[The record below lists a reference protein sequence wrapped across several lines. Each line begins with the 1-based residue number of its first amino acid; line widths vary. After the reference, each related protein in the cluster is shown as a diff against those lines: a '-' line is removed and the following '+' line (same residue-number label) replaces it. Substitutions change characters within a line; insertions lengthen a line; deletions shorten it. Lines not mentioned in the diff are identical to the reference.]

1 MPLMALVADLILDD
15 GTVHLVGLLTPPF
28 IGLFVLLGPAVAFL
42 ARRRRSW
49 LGFGL
54 WAIGVALAAGW
65 VATNAR
71 VADAAPGGS
80 QSSPQHLWWLL
91 LAGGVALL
99 ATLMLF
105 RPLTTGP
112 RES

>member
-1 MPLMALVADLILDD
+1 MQLVS
-15 GTVHLVGLLTPPF
+15 LVTPP
-28 IGLFVLLGPAVAFL
+28 IIVLFVVLGPAVAFL

-54 WAIGVALAAGW
+54 WAIGVSLAAGW
-65 VATNAR
+65 VVTNAR
-71 VADAAPGGS
+71 VADADPGGS

-105 RPLTTGP
+105 RPLATRS